1 MTRAGA
7 LTAGVILFM
16 LPFLQSGLFGSQAHG
31 GAPHMNHEPRHGG
44 RLLMLGD
51 RHLEI
56 VEEGTSLELYV
67 SDAERRP
74 LKALAASIAFDDGER
89 QPLLWS
95 GYRLVVERPTHYA
108 WADYRIHLA
117 GDPLITIRLPEG
129 GVSMPGEG

>member
-1 MTRAGA
+1 MTRTGA
-7 LTAGVILFM
+7 AAAGVVLFA
-16 LPFLQSGLFGSQAHG
+16 LPFLQSGFLDSRAHDG
-31 GAPHMNHEPRHGG
+31 VRHMNHDPRHGG

-56 VEEGTSLELYV
+56 VEDGAILELYV

-74 LKALAASIAFDDGER
+74 LKARAATIAFDDGER

-95 GYRLVVERPTHYA
+95 GYRLVVDKPARYA
-108 WADYRIHLA
+108 WADYRIELT
-117 GDPLITIRLPEG
+117 GEPLISIRLPQG